1 MSASKQ
7 AKQSG
12 ASAGQESSGGQHT
25 VTSTLLEVHEV
36 LEAQGE
42 PEGWPEG
49 LVERIQLALRD
60 AGALP

>member
-1 MSASKQ
+1 MTNEKQ
-7 AKQSG
+7 TAE
-12 ASAGQESSGGQHT
+12 ASAAHEGNPGAPT

-36 LEAQGE
+36 LETQGE
-42 PEGWPEG
+42 PEGWPLG